1 MKVSVLTL
9 GCKTNL
15 SESDLFK
22 SAVIEAGHKLASL
35 EEQPDICIINTCTVT
50 AKADYQCRQLI
61 RKALRKGAKRVIVTG
76 CYAQHTP
83 ETIRKI
89 SPQIEVVPG
98 DKKDNII
105 NMLSDNTSSSLINI
119 PRARPFVKIQEG
131 CDFRCSYCIVWKV
144 RGRSR
149 SVPQEEIIERVK
161 ALEERG
167 YLEVVL
173 TGTHIGL
180 YGKDISPEVSLY
192 TLMVNLLKNTKKIR
206 FRLSS
211 LEVQELTEGIMEL
224 LEEERVCKHLHIP
237 LQSGDE
243 GILAKMKRPYT
254 VSSFIET
261 VKKIAERYPD
271 AAIGTDVIV
280 GFPGEGEKEFASTVK
295 VVKELPFSY
304 LHVFP
309 FSARP
314 GTPASKMKGQVTK
327 KDKQARALV
336 LREIDQAKR
345 EHFRRR
351 FIGKTLACVYE
362 EDSSDGL
369 SINRSDNYIR
379 VYTNRIIESKR
390 RVPIKIKISD
400 LFRDGLFGEP
410 VDV

>member
-89 SPQIEVVPG
+89 SPQIEVIPS

-149 SVPQEEIIERVK
+149 SVPQKEIIERVK

-192 TLMVNLLKNTKKIR
+192 GLLVNLLKNTKKIR
-206 FRLSS
+206 FR
-211 LEVQELTEGIMEL
+211 
-224 LEEERVCKHLHIP
+224 
-237 LQSGDE
+237 
-243 GILAKMKRPYT
+243 
-254 VSSFIET
+254 
-261 VKKIAERYPD
+261 
-271 AAIGTDVIV
+271 
-280 GFPGEGEKEFASTVK
+280 
-295 VVKELPFSY
+295 
-304 LHVFP
+304 
-309 FSARP
+309 
-314 GTPASKMKGQVTK
+314 
-327 KDKQARALV
+327 
-336 LREIDQAKR
+336 
-345 EHFRRR
+345 
-351 FIGKTLACVYE
+351 
-362 EDSSDGL
+362 
-369 SINRSDNYIR
+369 
-379 VYTNRIIESKR
+379 
-390 RVPIKIKISD
+390 
-400 LFRDGLFGEP
+400 
-410 VDV
+410 